1 MRKIMNNT
9 ELKIKAYNILSQQLG
24 LVEMERFIS
33 LVQLEKFDYTKWRK
47 DLFDNF
53 TVDDLSKQAMK
64 NRTQFIDKQ

>member
-1 MRKIMNNT
+1 MNNT

-33 LVQLEKFDYTKWRK
+33 LIQLEKFDYTKWRK
-47 DLFDNF
+47 DLFDDF

-64 NRTQFIDKQ
+64 NRSQLTKKH

>member
-1 MRKIMNNT
+1 MNNT

-64 NRTQFIDKQ
+64 NRTQFINKQ

>member
-64 NRTQFIDKQ
+64 NRTQFINKQ

>member
-1 MRKIMNNT
+1 MNNT